1 MLFIK
6 EETVENPNED
16 VNKLLDD
23 FADYL
28 EDEENIYVTD
38 VDYSTKVVYVDTIED
53 LKKSRCILRNEY
65 PELKQLGAHVLSTI
79 GADGLNKDYIRDT
92 KTQTES
98 LLREGNKL
106 TKDNLN
112 DYGWCV
118 YSSFPYPNDSADCDQ
133 EIENLGYLR
142 VLVNGR
148 WNNRAQYYIAKNPTE
163 VQEIKNVIKK
173 HHGIC
178 GSFKST
184 WDKYKT
190 VEVLTFN
197 KKKYGDNYMV
207 IDNTKKTESLLIEDE
222 DRYIYIKSK
231 EVYDDGWRTE
241 YTMYQ
246 DSLDP
251 ERYVFVF
258 GDSDL
263 YDPNDGYEE
272 FDWECEG
279 RDEAE
284 DWFYNYEGYDSEE
297 D

>member
-1 MLFIK
+1 MITIYEDMEMERKKLRLANALIDMYMKEDYDYVVRTVIDTRKLPEEYYDTTEKLIEFIIENQNHILRNYGVNVNEFDDNSLNEIADVVLRQIK
-6 EETVENPNED
+6 EIRADIWDKYGVKYVGENRKRVTEDTTENPNED

-79 GADGLNKDYIRDT
+79 GADGLNKDYIRNT
-92 KTQTES
+92 KTQ
-98 LLREGNKL
+98 
-106 TKDNLN
+106 
-112 DYGWCV
+112 
-118 YSSFPYPNDSADCDQ
+118 
-133 EIENLGYLR
+133 
-142 VLVNGR
+142 
-148 WNNRAQYYIAKNPTE
+148 
-163 VQEIKNVIKK
+163 
-173 HHGIC
+173 
-178 GSFKST
+178 
-184 WDKYKT
+184 
-190 VEVLTFN
+190 
-197 KKKYGDNYMV
+197 
-207 IDNTKKTESLLIEDE
+207 TESLLIEDE

-297 D
+297 